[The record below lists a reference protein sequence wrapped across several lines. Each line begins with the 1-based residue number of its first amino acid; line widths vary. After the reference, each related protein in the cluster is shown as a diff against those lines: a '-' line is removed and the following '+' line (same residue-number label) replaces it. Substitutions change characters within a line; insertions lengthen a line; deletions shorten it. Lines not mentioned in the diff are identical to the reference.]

1 MKKKDNRFFPGLYH
15 ISRVY
20 IIGVCLCACTRSHGG
35 ARGDCAAIAHP

>member
-1 MKKKDNRFFPGLYH
+1 MKKKDNHFFPGLYH

-20 IIGVCLCACTRSHGG
+20 IIGVCVCTRSHDG